1 MQEKKEIIEHVQELR
16 KRVLFVTYF
25 FVAAL
30 LIGFYFAKPLVHYL
44 QNAPWLE
51 MTEMHAF
58 NVTDPLRIYLTMI
71 VIIAFI
77 LVLPVILYQFWA
89 FVSPGLYEKERQVTL
104 IYIPIA
110 FILMIIGMVFSYF
123 IVVPYIVKFTFSLS
137 VEMGIVTTIGI
148 NDYFGF
154 LVRTVLPFG
163 IIFQMPILVLFM
175 TQLGIITPMFLKKNR
190 KYAYFILFVLAAIIA
205 PPDVMTHFLLT
216 LPMIL
221 LYEISITVSKV
232 GYRRYLKA
240 EEQALKET
248 LKGDE

>member
-190 KYAYFILFVLAAIIA
+190 KYAYFILFVVAAIIA

>member
-190 KYAYFILFVLAAIIA
+190 KYAYFILFVVAAIIA

-248 LKGDE
+248 LKEDE

>member
-1 MQEKKEIIEHVQELR
+1 MQEKKARIEHVQELR
-16 KRVLFVTYF
+16 KLVLFVTYF

-123 IVVPYIVKFTFSLS
+123 IVVPYIVKFTFNLS

>member
-123 IVVPYIVKFTFSLS
+123 IVVPYIVKFTFNLS

>member
-104 IYIPIA
+104 IY
-110 FILMIIGMVFSYF
+110 L
-123 IVVPYIVKFTFSLS
+123 SLIHIS
-137 VEMGIVTTIGI
+137 EPTRRHHVS
-148 NDYFGF
+148 
-154 LVRTVLPFG
+154 R
-163 IIFQMPILVLFM
+163 MPSS
-175 TQLGIITPMFLKKNR
+175 
-190 KYAYFILFVLAAIIA
+190 A
-205 PPDVMTHFLLT
+205 
-216 LPMIL
+216 
-221 LYEISITVSKV
+221 
-232 GYRRYLKA
+232 
-240 EEQALKET
+240 
-248 LKGDE
+248 